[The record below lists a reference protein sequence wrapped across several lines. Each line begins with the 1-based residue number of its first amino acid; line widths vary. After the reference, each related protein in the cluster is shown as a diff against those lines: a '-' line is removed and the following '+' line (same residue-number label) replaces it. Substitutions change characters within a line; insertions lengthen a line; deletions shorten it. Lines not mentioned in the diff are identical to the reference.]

1 MDKIK
6 HGRIVF
12 MFWEKYKNS
21 ARVCFG
27 RPVNGSQY
35 VAIHQF

>member
-6 HGRIVF
+6 HGRIIF
-12 MFWEKYKNS
+12 MFWKNYENP

-35 VAIHQF
+35 VAIQQF